1 MVVAVQRIL
10 LSVCC
15 GAFLEAA
22 ILFVSVLPTRPITV
36 LRNVV
41 AYTQTPS
48 DSILRLVAHFVPL
61 GSANVPL
68 VCTIVFLAQTA
79 LFALPIWILLR
90 LIPEDWPRSL

>member
-1 MVVAVQRIL
+1 MAMQRVL
-10 LSVCC
+10 LSACC

-22 ILFVSVLPTRPITV
+22 ILFVSVLPTQPITV

-48 DSILRLVAHFVPL
+48 DTILRLVAHFVPL

-68 VCTIVFLAQTA
+68 ICSIIFLAQTA

-90 LIPEDWPRSL
+90 LIPEDLPRSI